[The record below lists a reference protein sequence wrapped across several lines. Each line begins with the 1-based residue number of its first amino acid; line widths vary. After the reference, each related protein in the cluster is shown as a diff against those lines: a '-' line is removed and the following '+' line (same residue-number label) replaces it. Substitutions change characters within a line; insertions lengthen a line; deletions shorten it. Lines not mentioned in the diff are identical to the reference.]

1 MGIGTNP
8 DYATAIAATL
18 DWWRDAGVDMA
29 FTDEPRSWLPPAEPD
44 PRQPTAAESRR
55 AAPEPELP
63 AAPPPLPDTLDAFR
77 AWWMSAPE
85 LDGGRCTGRVPP
97 RGAASP
103 ELMVIA
109 CAPEGEDR
117 DTLLSGPEGRLIDS
131 LATACG
137 LGEEQVYR
145 ASALPCHTPGTDWS
159 PQANQIISRALVQHI
174 ALVRPKRLLV
184 LGFVI
189 LPLLGHH
196 SPQAAAV
203 SLSFNHEGVTVPLLA
218 VRRVPA
224 FASQPRWKSALWQA
238 WLDWAA

>member
-8 DYATAIAATL
+8 DYAGAIAATL

-29 FTDEPRSWLPPAEPD
+29 FEDEPRSWLPPADADARHP
-44 PRQPTAAESRR
+44 PQIESRR
-55 AAPEPELP
+55 REPQPQAP
-63 AAPPPLPDTLDAFR
+63 AAPPPLPDTLETFQ
-77 AWWMSAPE
+77 AWWMTAPE

-109 CAPEGEDR
+109 CAPESEDR
-117 DTLLSGPEGRLIDS
+117 ELLLSGPEGRLVDAFIG
-131 LATACG
+131 ACG
-137 LGEEQVYR
+137 LAEGQVYR
-145 ASALPCHTPGTDWS
+145 ASTLPCHAPGTDWS
-159 PQANQIISRALVQHI
+159 PQANQIVSHALIQHVS
-174 ALVRPKRLLV
+174 LVRPKRLLV

-189 LPLLGHH
+189 LPLLGHD

-203 SLSFNHEGVTVPLLA
+203 SLTFNHEGATVPLLA

-224 FASQPRWKSALWQA
+224 ASSQARWKSALWQA
-238 WLDWAA
+238 WLDWTA